1 MKKVIFNIAML
12 MAAANGFAQVTV
24 QEPEFVG
31 IYNLLTS
38 DTTFDVLPKES
49 GEIQEHKNK
58 VSKWSKIAG
67 AASRV
72 AGAAGMIGMSTAGS
86 VGGVVTGAR
95 VIGAASS
102 VGQVAG
108 AANALAGAVGMDI
121 VFSGGK
127 SSCQVKE
134 TSDGIRLL
142 VKAEDNER
150 DPMDIYR
157 IVKFK
162 TSKKERRVQWME
174 FQPALLGT
182 GDAEKAGFISFTG
195 HKYGEQSYILEIP
208 AEQLE
213 KGEYGIFFYGLS
225 TIVPTGTFSVK

>member
-1 MKKVIFNIAML
+1 MKKVIFNIAMM
-12 MAAANGFAQVTV
+12 MAAVNGFAQVTV

-31 IYNLLTS
+31 SYNLLTS

-58 VSKWSKIAG
+58 VSKWAKIAG

-72 AGAAGMIGMSTAGS
+72 AGAAGVLGMSTAGS
-86 VGGVVTGAR
+86 MGGVVAGAR
-95 VIGAASS
+95 GVGTASS

-121 VFSGGK
+121 VFDGGK
-127 SSCQVKE
+127 STYQIKDVSG
-134 TSDGIRLL
+134 GIRLL
-142 VKAEDNER
+142 VKAEDNEH

-162 TSKKERRVQWME
+162 SSKKERRVQWME

-182 GDAEKAGFISFTG
+182 GDAAKAGFISFTG